1 MTNHSHLPN
10 LETAAIGSPITRLG
24 VSFFP
29 IYLMDADLPEISTG
43 QESGLVINELEN
55 PSVPTLLAHNPTPK
69 PILVVEGQHFLGG
82 KQNRT
87 INGTV
92 LVPAMTKLEIP
103 VSCLEQ
109 GRWGRERAYRQ
120 ARTFAPRRVRLRKE
134 EFVNQSM
141 ALRASRR
148 GDQSRVWSEVADVL
162 QDAGTDSETS
172 AASVID
178 EVYRRESR
186 RGEAVE
192 DLVGRGPLPRQSGI
206 AVAHGRW
213 VAAIELF
220 GSPVLLKAHWEALI
234 RSYLLETVQPVGRP
248 SPSRVL
254 RILRRLGSLTS
265 QNAQG
270 VGLGIDQRV
279 EDRKIVG
286 QALTLDGTVVHGSAF
301 ARPADESARSP
312 ERTPASMHA

>member
-43 QESGLVINELEN
+43 QDSGLVIKELEK
-55 PSVPTLLAHNPTPK
+55 PTVPTLLAHNPTRK

-109 GRWGRERAYRQ
+109 RRWGRAEAYRQ
-120 ARTFAPRRVRLRKE
+120 AETFAPRRVRLRKE
-134 EFVNQSM
+134 ETVNRSM
-141 ALRASRR
+141 FRSGSRHS
-148 GDQSRVWSEVADVL
+148 DQDAVWNEVDDVL
-162 QDAGTDSETS
+162 QEAGTHSETA

-178 EVYRRESR
+178 DVYRRESG
-186 RGEAVE
+186 RGEAVD

-206 AVAHGRW
+206 AIAHGRW

-220 GSPVLLKAHWEALI
+220 GSPDLLKAHWEALI
-234 RSYLLETVQPVGRP
+234 RSYLVERVRAQGRP
-248 SPSRVL
+248 SPTRVL
-254 RILRRLGSLTS
+254 RILRRFGSLKS
-265 QNAQG
+265 EDAPG
-270 VGLGIDQRV
+270 VGLGTDQRV
-279 EDRKIVG
+279 EDRRIVG
-286 QALTLDGTVVHGSAF
+286 QALTLDGVIVHGSAF
-301 ARPADESARSP
+301 ARSLDELEHPTTTA
-312 ERTPASMHA
+312 ANHAA